1 MACAT
6 PLPAPEA
13 PRDVR
18 KTVTIVFSDVTG
30 STSLGERLDSESL
43 RKVMSRYFEE
53 MSRVLERHGATVE
66 KFIGDAVMAVF
77 GIPRV
82 HEDDALRAV
91 RATAEFSGVLPSL
104 NDTFRRDFDIAI
116 QTRTGVN
123 TGEVI
128 AGDASAGQA
137 FVTGDTVN
145 VAARLEQAAAPGEI
159 LIGEATYRLVHKA
172 VIAESVEDLSVKGR
186 SGSVAARRLI
196 AVLPK
201 EPTLPRQL
209 RSPLVGR
216 VDELAQLRRTYQESI
231 DSGDCRVVTVL
242 GPPGVGKSR
251 LVDEFVGWV
260 GDRARILR
268 GRCLP
273 YGEGI
278 TFWPVR
284 GIVRQAASINDEDL
298 AEMVGAK
305 IEALLPATA
314 DRVLISDRLT
324 GAMGSARSPAAIQ
337 ETYWAIR
344 RLLWTLATE
353 APVVVVFDDIQWG
366 ESAFLDL
373 IEYLVAFTTDAPLF
387 VVCLS
392 RPELLEIRGSWGSGP
407 REGTLRL
414 EPLGDEAT
422 GQLMKNL
429 LGTAD
434 LPEEV
439 RERIFEIA
447 EGTPLFVE
455 EMIASLI
462 DQGVLRRVEGVW
474 KAVGDPFEAF
484 VPTSL
489 RALLDARLDRLPEDE
504 RALLQLASVI
514 GRVFWWSAVAELQ
527 AEQPRSDVGYLLQAL
542 LRKDL
547 IRPEDTNL
555 TGEDAFRFR
564 HMLIRDAAYESIP
577 KLTRSELH
585 ERFADWLERKTGE
598 RVEEFQEI
606 LAYHLE
612 QAYRYRGELGL
623 QEKPH
628 ELARRAAV
636 YLTAAG
642 MKALGRSD
650 AEAATR
656 LLSRS
661 LDLFPKDSVDRSEA
675 LLALSQAHFGR
686 GDLRKARGLVEEAVV
701 RARDA
706 GDRKLEIRAELEL
719 IDLRFRTEPTL
730 TWTDMAGE
738 LESLI
743 DVIQHL
749 GDDRTLGWAWRR
761 LSTCRWVMGRAT
773 AAEEAIE
780 QAMECAVRSHDASLE
795 RSCIQHM
802 TTILLFGPAP
812 AETLV
817 RRARAILET
826 PDIDRI
832 TESYALDVLAMHE
845 AMVGRFD
852 EARATAS
859 RAMDILLDLGLHF
872 QAALE
877 AEVSGVVEMLAGDPE
892 AAERLLRRSA
902 EALEA
907 MGETGGLSTVAA
919 LLGQSLCLQG
929 RYEEAERFALL
940 SRESSSRD
948 DIDSQVGWRRVLAK
962 VLAQR
967 GESSE
972 AERLAREAIALAGD
986 GEFPVMQADTLMDF
1000 AEVLARALRPRDA
1013 ASSVEAALR
1022 LYEEKGDQVSASKA
1036 RALLDELSRVPRR
1049 QI

>member
-1 MACAT
+1 
-6 PLPAPEA
+6 
-13 PRDVR
+13 VR

-91 RATAEFSGVLPSL
+91 RAAAEFSEILPSL

-116 QTRTGVN
+116 QTQTGVN

-145 VAARLEQAAAPGEI
+145 VAARLEQAAGPGEI
-159 LIGEATYRLVHKA
+159 LIGEATYRLVQKA
-172 VIAESVEDLSVKGR
+172 VIAEAVEDLSVKGR

-231 DSGDCRVVTVL
+231 DSGGCRVVTVL

-314 DRVLISDRLT
+314 DRVLISDRLA

-414 EPLGDEAT
+414 EPLGDEAPGSSCKT
-422 GQLMKNL
+422 SS
-429 LGTAD
+429 A
-434 LPEEV
+434 P
-439 RERIFEIA
+439 RIFRRKS
-447 EGTPLFVE
+447 
-455 EMIASLI
+455 AS
-462 DQGVLRRVEGVW
+462 G
-474 KAVGDPFEAF
+474 
-484 VPTSL
+484 S
-489 RALLDARLDRLPEDE
+489 
-504 RALLQLASVI
+504 
-514 GRVFWWSAVAELQ
+514 
-527 AEQPRSDVGYLLQAL
+527 
-542 LRKDL
+542 
-547 IRPEDTNL
+547 
-555 TGEDAFRFR
+555 
-564 HMLIRDAAYESIP
+564 
-577 KLTRSELH
+577 
-585 ERFADWLERKTGE
+585 
-598 RVEEFQEI
+598 
-606 LAYHLE
+606 
-612 QAYRYRGELGL
+612 
-623 QEKPH
+623 
-628 ELARRAAV
+628 
-636 YLTAAG
+636 
-642 MKALGRSD
+642 
-650 AEAATR
+650 
-656 LLSRS
+656 SRS
-661 LDLFPKDSVDRSEA
+661 L
-675 LLALSQAHFGR
+675 
-686 GDLRKARGLVEEAVV
+686 
-701 RARDA
+701 
-706 GDRKLEIRAELEL
+706 
-719 IDLRFRTEPTL
+719 
-730 TWTDMAGE
+730 
-738 LESLI
+738 
-743 DVIQHL
+743 
-749 GDDRTLGWAWRR
+749 
-761 LSTCRWVMGRAT
+761 
-773 AAEEAIE
+773 
-780 QAMECAVRSHDASLE
+780 
-795 RSCIQHM
+795 
-802 TTILLFGPAP
+802 
-812 AETLV
+812 
-817 RRARAILET
+817 
-826 PDIDRI
+826 
-832 TESYALDVLAMHE
+832 
-845 AMVGRFD
+845 
-852 EARATAS
+852 
-859 RAMDILLDLGLHF
+859 
-872 QAALE
+872 
-877 AEVSGVVEMLAGDPE
+877 
-892 AAERLLRRSA
+892 
-902 EALEA
+902 
-907 MGETGGLSTVAA
+907 
-919 LLGQSLCLQG
+919 
-929 RYEEAERFALL
+929 
-940 SRESSSRD
+940 REHPSSSR
-948 DIDSQVGWRRVLAK
+948 R
-962 VLAQR
+962 
-967 GESSE
+967 
-972 AERLAREAIALAGD
+972 
-986 GEFPVMQADTLMDF
+986 
-1000 AEVLARALRPRDA
+1000 
-1013 ASSVEAALR
+1013 
-1022 LYEEKGDQVSASKA
+1022 
-1036 RALLDELSRVPRR
+1036 
-1049 QI
+1049 